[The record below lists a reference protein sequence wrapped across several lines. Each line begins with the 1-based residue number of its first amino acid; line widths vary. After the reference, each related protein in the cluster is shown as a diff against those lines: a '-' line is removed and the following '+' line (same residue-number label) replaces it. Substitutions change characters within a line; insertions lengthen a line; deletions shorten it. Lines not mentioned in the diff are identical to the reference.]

1 VRAVAPG
8 VGVAVALV
16 VVVVAGVAIPAEAQT
31 VRVDSAPAHAT
42 NSIRPSLALGAGID
56 RMSSVAVDADYA
68 PASLQQALAAGWG
81 TVSYRLNTELHVE
94 DWHWNPQGT
103 WSDPAGRGY
112 FTGDAKPGPTPIR
125 HSWGYALPHRG
136 YTHNEGTD
144 NVGFSVLDDGDRRT
158 YWKSNPY
165 LTKPF
170 TGEDDAQFPQWI
182 LIDLGSAQPV
192 DAIRI
197 AWAAPF
203 ARRFVVQYWLG
214 EDAIKQAGKGRWQ
227 TFPSGA
233 VKNSKGGDPL
243 LTLAPAPISAR
254 FVRVTMTDSSGT
266 CDDHGAADRRNCLG
280 YAISEVYLG
289 QRQAE
294 GQLKDLVVHAATQ
307 SQTATDCSSV
317 DPWHQPSDLTKD
329 EEQSGLDL
337 FYQSGVTRGLPA
349 MIPVSVVYGIPEDS
363 AAEIAYLKAR
373 GYPISY
379 VEMGEES
386 DGQYMTPEHY
396 AALYLQWAKAI
407 HAVDPALKLGGPAF
421 SGVNEDIPAWPD
433 ARGDISWFGRFLK
446 YLRAH
451 GRLADLAFMS
461 FEHYP
466 YDPCKAAWRDL
477 YDEPKLITHI
487 IDVWR
492 KDGLPASV
500 PLLVTEVNLAWQSGQ
515 RYVDI
520 FGALWLADYV
530 GAFLTAGGT
539 ASYFFHYLP
548 LPLGHAC
555 DGTFGTFGLHTTDA
569 AYHIKQPVAQFFAS
583 QLVAREWMA
592 PGDGVHRIF
601 PARSDVVDAAGDVLV
616 TAYAAL
622 RPDGQW
628 SLLLINKDAAVAHD
642 VQIVFRDLQTAAE
655 SSRHFTGPVDTV
667 TFGAAEY
674 QWHANAKDGHADPD
688 GPASA
693 GKLTADPQTRYH
705 LPPASITVLR
715 GNVGSR

>member
-1 VRAVAPG
+1 MR
-8 VGVAVALV
+8 VAVVALISIGAV
-16 VVVVAGVAIPAEAQT
+16 TPAAAQT
-31 VRVDSAPAHAT
+31 VRVDSTPAHAT

-68 PASLQQALAAGWG
+68 PASLQQSLAAGWG

-112 FTGDAKPGPTPIR
+112 FTGDAKPGAQPIR

-165 LTKPF
+165 LTRPF
-170 TGEDDAQFPQWI
+170 TGEDDEKFPQWI

-197 AWAAPF
+197 AWAAPY
-203 ARRFVVQYWLG
+203 ARRFAVQYWIG
-214 EDAIKQAGKGRWQ
+214 PDAIKQAGQGRWQ

-233 VKNSKGGDPL
+233 IKNSKGGDPL

-254 FVRVTMTDSSGT
+254 FVRVTLTDSSGT

-289 QRQAE
+289 RRQAD
-294 GQLKDLVVHAATQ
+294 GQLKDLLVHAPSQ

-317 DPWHQPSDLTKD
+317 DPWHQPSDRTAD

-349 MIPVSVVYGIPEDS
+349 MIPVSVVYGIPEDA

-373 GYPISY
+373 GYPLSY

-451 GRLADLAFMS
+451 GRLGDLAFMS

-466 YDPCKAAWRDL
+466 YNPCKAAWRDL

-492 KDGLPASV
+492 MDGLPAEV

-583 QLVAREWMA
+583 QLITREWMA

-628 SLLLINKDAAVAHD
+628 SLLLINKDAAAPHD
-642 VQIVFRDLQTAAE
+642 VQIVFQDAAAAT
-655 SSRHFTGPVDTV
+655 SSRRFVGPVDTV
-667 TFGAAEY
+667 TFGAAQY
-674 QWHANAKDGHADPD
+674 QWHPNAKDGHADPD
-688 GPASA
+688 GPAMS
-693 GKLTADPQTRYH
+693 GKVNAESQTRYH
-705 LPPASITVLR
+705 LPPASLTVLR
-715 GNVGSR
+715 GKVSRP